1 VRDVVQVRG
10 NKKGAVKGTASGR
23 FTRAVQR
30 GHLLAAEMVVR
41 EMGSLSLSNAVALCA
56 LMARE
61 DDRRRRSQRRVAAS
75 STTACFEEDTSRL
88 AV

>member
-1 VRDVVQVRG
+1 MTSQ
-10 NKKGAVKGTASGR
+10 GTASGR
-23 FTRAVQR
+23 FTCAVQR

-61 DDRRRRSQRRVAAS
+61 DDRRRRSQRRVADS
-75 STTACFEEDTSRL
+75 STTAYFLKKTRP
-88 AV
+88 A